1 MRRKGRGSSKGRRRA
16 AERRRNQRQMEMR
29 ANRKQAEVV
38 VGQPEDQVRGWVAAG
53 VVGAGGGSALAGC
66 ECEAHRPS
74 SHC

>member
-1 MRRKGRGSSKGRRRA
+1 MEGCSA